1 MHLRLFEYP
10 VNPEHVVQ
18 DLVEEDE
25 RNVQFFLVEDLES
38 GLDVVSQFLLVDWQ
52 VVLGE
57 PVTVQ
62 DGPR

>member
-1 MHLRLFEYP
+1 M
-10 VNPEHVVQ
+10 VQ

-38 GLDVVSQFLLVDWQ
+38 GLDVVSQFFLLDWQ